1 MKKAWLIKWT
11 ETYMK
16 RKTLLALLICLL
28 WIAAGCGGKKA
39 EFDPKK
45 ISDEKLYEIGQQ
57 NMKEENWDKAR
68 EAFRTVF
75 ENFPKSDYRILAKLS
90 YADTYYRQGTEA
102 NLILAIQEYQDFI
115 SLFPFSPKA
124 ENAQFQIGMCYYS
137 MREKPDRDQTQTR
150 KALDEFRKVVDTYP
164 NGEMYRQAYDYL
176 LKCYSL
182 LAEHEYLVAKYYRH
196 TGRHIAAIDR
206 LKSMLKLY
214 PESIYQPK
222 YYFDLARSLEEVEQV
237 QESCSTYGLLLE
249 RWPNSEFT
257 QDAKESRLRVCVG
270 GSP

>member
-1 MKKAWLIKWT
+1 
-11 ETYMK
+11 MK
-16 RKTLLALLICLL
+16 RNIPIALWICLL
-28 WIAAGCGGKKA
+28 WIAAGCGGKKS

-57 NMKEENWDKAR
+57 NVKEENWDKAR

-75 ENFPKSDYRILAKLS
+75 DNFPKSDYRILAKIA
-90 YADTYYRQGTEA
+90 YADTYYRQGTES
-102 NLILAIQEYQDFI
+102 NFILAIQEYQDFI

-124 ENAQFQIGMCYYS
+124 EYAQFMIGMCYYE

-164 NGEMYRQAYDYL
+164 NGGMYKQAYDYL

-182 LAEHEYLVAKYYRH
+182 LAEHEYLVAKYYQR
-196 TGRHIAAIDR
+196 TGRYKPAVDR
-206 LKSMLKLY
+206 LKGMLKLY
-214 PESIYQPK
+214 PETIYQPK
-222 YYFDLARSLEEVEQV
+222 YYFDLAHSLEELEQAP
-237 QESCSTYGLLLE
+237 ESCSTYGLLLE

-257 QDAKESRLRVCVG
+257 EQAKESQLRVCAT
-270 GSP
+270 GSK

>member
-1 MKKAWLIKWT
+1 MKQYTLSALIIS
-11 ETYMK
+11 
-16 RKTLLALLICLL
+16 LI
-28 WIAAGCGGKKA
+28 WIVIGCGGKNPGL
-39 EFDPKK
+39 DPKK

-75 ENFPKSDYRILAKLS
+75 ENFPKSDYRILAKLA
-90 YADTYYRQGTEA
+90 YADSYFRQGTEA

-124 ENAQFQIGMCYYS
+124 EYAQFQIGICYYQ
-137 MREKPDRDQTQTR
+137 MREKPDRDQSQTR

-164 NGEMYRQAYDYL
+164 NGEMYRPAYDYL

-182 LAEHEYLVAKYYRH
+182 LAEHEYLVAKYYQH
-196 TGRHIAAIDR
+196 TGRHAAAVDR
-206 LKSMLKLY
+206 LKGMLKLY
-214 PESIYQPK
+214 PESIYQPE
-222 YYFDLARSLEEVEQV
+222 YYFDLARSLEELGQM

-257 QDAKESRLRVCVG
+257 QGAKDSQLKVCVAG
-270 GSP
+270 KQ

>member
-1 MKKAWLIKWT
+1 MKKDWLTKWID
-11 ETYMK
+11 MK
-16 RKTLLALLICLL
+16 SNTRIIWMMCLL
-28 WIAAGCGGKKA
+28 WIAAGCGGKNPGL
-39 EFDPKK
+39 DPKK
-45 ISDEKLYEIGQQ
+45 ISDEKLYGIGQQ
-57 NMKEENWDKAR
+57 NLKDENWDQAR
-68 EAFRTVF
+68 EAFKTVF
-75 ENFPKSDYRILAKLS
+75 ENFPKSDYRILAKIG
-90 YADTYYRQGTEA
+90 YADTYYLQSSEA

-124 ENAQFQIGMCYYS
+124 EYAQFQIGMSYYQ

-182 LAEHEYLVAKYYRH
+182 LAEHEYLVARYYQH
-196 TGRHIAAIDR
+196 TGRHKAAVDR
-206 LKSMLKLY
+206 LKGMLKLY

-222 YYFDLARSLEEVEQV
+222 YYFDLARSLEELEQV

-257 QDAKESRLRVCVG
+257 QDAKESRLKVCAIG
-270 GSP
+270 GH